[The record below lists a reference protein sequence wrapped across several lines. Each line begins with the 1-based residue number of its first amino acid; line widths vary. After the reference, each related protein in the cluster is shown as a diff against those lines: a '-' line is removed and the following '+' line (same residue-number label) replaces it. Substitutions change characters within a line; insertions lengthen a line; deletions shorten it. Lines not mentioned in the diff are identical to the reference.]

1 MRGGITYVFRYFL
14 LIGLVLCYLIPFGPI
29 VAGGIIF
36 ALVVDQYRHTMHMRE
51 DIRDIKNHL
60 GLMNKGE
67 AQEYE
72 LDQEY
77 TQVDRLDAEEMNMI
91 NRRIEAELE
100 KESKKQ

>member
-1 MRGGITYVFRYFL
+1 MYFVIFL

-29 VAGGIIF
+29 LAGGIVF
-36 ALVVDQYRHTMHMRE
+36 ALVIDHYRQTMHMRE

-67 AQEYE
+67 AKEYE
-72 LDQEY
+72 MDKEY
-77 TQVDRLDAEEMNMI
+77 TQVDRLDLEEMDTI

-100 KESKKQ
+100 KESKKH

>member
-1 MRGGITYVFRYFL
+1 MYFVIFL

-36 ALVVDQYRHTMHMRE
+36 ALVVDQYRQTIHMRE

-72 LDQEY
+72 LDKQFKD
-77 TQVDRLDAEEMNMI
+77 VDRLSSEEMDSI
-91 NRRIEAELE
+91 NRKIEAELE
-100 KESKKQ
+100 KDNKNNKP

>member
-1 MRGGITYVFRYFL
+1 MLSV
-14 LIGLVLCYLIPFGPI
+14 PI
-29 VAGGIIF
+29 WSNCGRGIIF
-36 ALVVDQYRHTMHMRE
+36 ALVVDQYRQTMHMRE

-72 LDQEY
+72 MDKEY
-77 TQVDRLDAEEMNMI
+77 TQVDRLDSEQMDVI

-100 KESKKQ
+100 KREIKISLEYM

>member
-1 MRGGITYVFRYFL
+1 MYFVL
-14 LIGLVLCYLIPFGPI
+14 FLIIGLVLCYLIPFGPI

-36 ALVVDQYRHTMHMRE
+36 ALVVDQYRQTMHMRD

-72 LDQEY
+72 IDKQFKD
-77 TQVDRLDAEEMNMI
+77 VDRLSLEEMNMI

-100 KESKKQ
+100 KESKNNKP

>member
-1 MRGGITYVFRYFL
+1 MYFVLFL

-29 VAGGIIF
+29 LAGGIVF
-36 ALVVDQYRHTMHMRE
+36 ALVIDHYRQTMHMRE

-67 AQEYE
+67 AKEYE
-72 LDQEY
+72 MDKEY
-77 TQVDRLDAEEMNMI
+77 TQVDRLDPEEMDMI

-100 KESKKQ
+100 KESKKH

>member
-1 MRGGITYVFRYFL
+1 MYFVLFL
-14 LIGLVLCYLIPFGPI
+14 LIGLVLCYLFPFGPI
-29 VAGGIIF
+29 VAGGIVF
-36 ALVVDQYRHTMHMRE
+36 ALVVDQYRQTMHMRE

-72 LDQEY
+72 MDKEY
-77 TQVDRLDAEEMNMI
+77 TQVDQLSSEEMNMI

-100 KESKKQ
+100 KDSKSINRESL

>member
-1 MRGGITYVFRYFL
+1 MYFVIFL
-14 LIGLVLCYLIPFGPI
+14 LIGLVLCYLFPFGPI

-36 ALVVDQYRHTMHMRE
+36 ALVVDQYRQTMHMRE

-72 LDQEY
+72 RDKEY
-77 TQVDRLDAEEMNMI
+77 RQVDRLDSEQMDMI

-100 KESKKQ
+100 KESKNNKS

>member
-1 MRGGITYVFRYFL
+1 MYFVIFL
-14 LIGLVLCYLIPFGPI
+14 LIGLVLCYLFPFGPI
-29 VAGGIIF
+29 VVGGIIF
-36 ALVVDQYRHTMHMRE
+36 ALVVDQYRQTMHMRE

-72 LDQEY
+72 MDKEY
-77 TQVDRLDAEEMNMI
+77 TQVDRLDSEQMDVI

-100 KESKKQ
+100 KERNKNKP